1 MMMNDEDL
9 FAIFPQLET
18 PRLMLREIT
27 LDDAVEVFRIYS
39 DPQVMRYWGSPPLR
53 SIDEARRKIEDITA
67 AFRDKDGIRWGITR
81 KGSNRLIG
89 SCGHWRLM
97 KAHFRSEIGYEL
109 APEYWDQGIMTEAL
123 GAVIRFGFE
132 AIGLHSIEAQIDPA
146 NLASR
151 KVLEKL
157 GFVQEGYLRENYVVG
172 GKFTDTAIFSLL
184 KSDSSLHNEAQQ

>member
-1 MMMNDEDL
+1 MNDEDL

-39 DPQVMRYWGSPPLR
+39 DPQVMRYWGSPPLQ

>member
-1 MMMNDEDL
+1 MMINDEDI

-27 LDDAVEVFRIYS
+27 LDDAAEVFRIYS
-39 DPQVMRYWGSPPLR
+39 DPQVMRYWGSAPLR

-109 APEYWDQGIMTEAL
+109 APEYWGQGIMTEAL
-123 GAVIRFGFE
+123 GAIIRFGFE
-132 AIGLHSIEAQIDPA
+132 AMGLHSIEAQIDPA

-184 KSDSSLHNEAQQ
+184 KSDSRLHNEAQQ